1 MTAVGKLPSKI
12 DMSALSALL
21 AIRSYSEAHADA
33 PLGEIVEA
41 LGRSDADMSAINF
54 SVGMALH
61 LGLGSLPVANPP
73 EFFRVALHEWVVDQ
87 LPWWL
92 RLPPYGR
99 RRP

>member
-1 MTAVGKLPSKI
+1 M
-12 DMSALSALL
+12 
-21 AIRSYSEAHADA
+21 
-33 PLGEIVEA
+33 VEA
-41 LGRSDADMSAINF
+41 LGRLDADMSAINF